1 MKSKKESENS
11 SKNSKNKKQD
21 SKSHRS
27 LLIIAGILFVALI
40 VAATTIPREGKPTVS
55 TTTMNTQRTTTTIKS
70 SPDETSS
77 PNAEGIKVEVYHF
90 HRTSQCWS
98 CKTLGALAEK
108 TVNTYF
114 KNELESGK
122 LKFGHINVELAQNS
136 EITNRYGAT
145 GSSLMIGV
153 YKEGKFT
160 KEEDTKVWYKLNNEE
175 DYMTYLKGV
184 IDSKLK
190 G

>member
-1 MKSKKESENS
+1 MSKRNTRTKME
-11 SKNSKNKKQD
+11 
-21 SKSHRS
+21 SKSNYGNMIWIGAA
-27 LLIIAGILFVALI
+27 LLVAVVLFTVFSQTK
-40 VAATTIPREGKPTVS
+40 ATENLP
-55 TTTMNTQRTTTTIKS
+55 QTTTTTTVADLQTPTTTLK
-70 SPDETSS
+70 
-77 PNAEGIKVEVYHF
+77 PNTADIRVEVYHF

-184 IDSKLK
+184 IYSKLK